1 MSTHS
6 TIEKALNED
15 GVYVSTTSG
24 VSMYPMLRDRRDT
37 IIVTPA
43 TERLKKYDVA
53 LYRRGDSYVLHRV
66 IKVLPDSYIIRGD
79 NCIAKEYG
87 ITDAEILGKLSGFM
101 RGEKE
106 INMNGATYKL
116 YCRLICALHP
126 IVFVKLKIRSR
137 LVKKGGRSD
146 SGRS

>member
-1 MSTHS
+1 MNDVFS
-6 TIEKALNED
+6 IEKALTDE

-37 IIVTPA
+37 IIVTP
-43 TERLKKYDVA
+43 TNERLKKYDVA
-53 LYRRGDSYVLHRV
+53 LYRRGESYVLHRV

-87 ITDAEILGKLSGFM
+87 ITDTEILGKLSGFM

-106 INMNGATYKL
+106 INMNGVPYKL
-116 YCRLICALHP
+116 YSRLICALHP
-126 IVFVKLKIRSR
+126 IVSMKLKLKSR
-137 LVKKGGRSD
+137 LKKKGV
-146 SGRS
+146 